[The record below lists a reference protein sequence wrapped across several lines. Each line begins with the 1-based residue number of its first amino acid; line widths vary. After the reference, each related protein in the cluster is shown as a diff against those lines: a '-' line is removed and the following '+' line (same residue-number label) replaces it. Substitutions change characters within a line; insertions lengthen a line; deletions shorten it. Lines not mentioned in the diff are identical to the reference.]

1 MILPLNAA
9 DYIIT
14 HLLLIKMHNLCTS
27 VVVFCPVATHCTDV
41 PGSIEC
47 DTSRMRWR
55 SKSRGRPQLNSSFL
69 EPVSSLAVVG
79 RVL

>member
-1 MILPLNAA
+1 M
-9 DYIIT
+9 
-14 HLLLIKMHNLCTS
+14 
-27 VVVFCPVATHCTDV
+27 VFCPVATHCTDV

-55 SKSRGRPQLNSSFL
+55 SKSRGRPQLNFSCF

-79 RVL
+79 RVLREQFRVKVKLWQFLGNYWLRVDYYY